1 MGNFS
6 DNSEMPALAKADR
19 SRAGH
24 PLALLT
30 LCLAVLVAQLD
41 TSVANLA
48 AQPIG
53 TYFHAGVGPLQWVI
67 DAYNLV
73 YAVLLLTGGLLAD
86 LKGRRRVFM
95 LGIALFTAATL
106 AAASAPSIAVLIGA
120 RAVAG
125 LGAALLIPA
134 SLAIIRVI
142 WRDPGERAY
151 VLGIWAACNGLA
163 FAIGPTVGGLL
174 IQWFSWRSVFLIVV
188 PVGIAALALAPSA
201 LPESA
206 DPQGRSFDARGQT
219 LGALVLGGL
228 VFAAIEA
235 HTHALS
241 AWLAGAAAVGAAV
254 LFVKAQRR
262 LGSAALVP
270 LSIISSPAFNGA
282 ALAYVG
288 MTFGMYGAIFLLPLT
303 WQGSQGLSPSMAG
316 LALIPMSLIY
326 VVVSPFSGVLTRR
339 FGVRPV
345 MCGGAAIVGFALLAL
360 AAAAGRGSLL
370 AEEGGLAL
378 TGIGLGFANGPLL
391 AAAVGAV
398 SAERSGTASALIN
411 VARMVGA
418 TIGVAALGAVFSIAH
433 GGAQGLRW
441 AIALGGIVQLAG
453 AAYAMRA
460 KA

>member
-1 MGNFS
+1 MA
-6 DNSEMPALAKADR
+6 ALPEDHRGTVA
-19 SRAGH
+19 H

-53 TYFHAGVGPLQWVI
+53 RYFHAGVGPLQWVI

-86 LKGRRRVFM
+86 LKGRRRVFT
-95 LGIALFTAATL
+95 LGIALFTIASLVAAG
-106 AAASAPSIAVLIGA
+106 APSIAVLIGA

-134 SLAIIRVI
+134 SLSIIRVT
-142 WRDPGERAY
+142 WRDAGERAY
-151 VLGIWAACNGLA
+151 ALGIWAACNGLA
-163 FAIGPTVGGLL
+163 FAIGPTIGGLL
-174 IQWFSWRSVFLIVV
+174 IQRFGWRSVFLIVV
-188 PVGIAALALAPSA
+188 PVAIAALALAPSA
-201 LPESA
+201 LAESA
-206 DPQGRSFDARGQT
+206 DPQGRSFDARGQI
-219 LGALVLGGL
+219 LGALALAGL

-235 HTHALS
+235 HDHPLS
-241 AWLAGAAAVGAAV
+241 AWLACAAAVGAAV

-270 LSIISSPAFNGA
+270 LSIICSPAFNGA
-282 ALAYVG
+282 ALAYMG

-303 WQGSQGLSPSMAG
+303 WQGSQGLSPALAG
-316 LALIPMSLIY
+316 LALVPMSLVY
-326 VVVSPFSGVLTRR
+326 VVVSPFSGILTRR
-339 FGVRPV
+339 FGLRPV
-345 MCGGAAIVGFALLAL
+345 MCGGAAIIGFGLLAV
-360 AAAAGRGSLL
+360 AAAAGHGSLPG
-370 AEEGGLAL
+370 EEAALAL

-398 SAERSGTASALIN
+398 SAARSGTASALIN
-411 VARMVGA
+411 LARMVGA

-433 GGAQGLRW
+433 GGPQGLRW
-441 AIALGGIVQLAG
+441 AISLGGIAQLAG
-453 AAYAMRA
+453 AAYAWRA
-460 KA
+460 SA